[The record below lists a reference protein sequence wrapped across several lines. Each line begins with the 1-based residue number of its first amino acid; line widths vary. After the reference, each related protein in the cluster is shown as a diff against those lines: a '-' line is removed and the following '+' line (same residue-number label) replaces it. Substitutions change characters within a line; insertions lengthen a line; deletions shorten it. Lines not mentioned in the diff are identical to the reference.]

1 MNSDFFTNFVCFI
14 FMNGIRVYYLINSII
29 FILLFLL
36 AFIYLIHSFA
46 FMTKKL
52 IFGILSL
59 ISNCILTISA
69 AVAFYLQN
77 TVTPYKFVSVILIIS
92 PTLVIVLFYF
102 AIQEWDAKF
111 RSLEI
116 KWKQFF
122 LNITTIAV
130 LLFNV
135 IILICLLE
143 TFFEKTNLCMHT
155 HFYLNSFSTSVQT
168 LFVIGY
174 GIFHCGMLFKQMN
187 QKYEKFIFKST
198 KIIKIFT
205 VVMIF
210 FGIESLVSYIT
221 SFYCNLDKKRNF
233 IIFKGICCM
242 FPMAIMSICSL
253 TFEML
258 MYKSLEYMNQTTVE
272 TELIE

>member
-135 IILICLLE
+135 I
-143 TFFEKTNLCMHT
+143 TD
-155 HFYLNSFSTSVQT
+155 S
-168 LFVIGY
+168 G
-174 GIFHCGMLFKQMN
+174 
-187 QKYEKFIFKST
+187 
-198 KIIKIFT
+198 
-205 VVMIF
+205 
-210 FGIESLVSYIT
+210 
-221 SFYCNLDKKRNF
+221 R
-233 IIFKGICCM
+233 
-242 FPMAIMSICSL
+242 
-253 TFEML
+253 
-258 MYKSLEYMNQTTVE
+258 
-272 TELIE
+272 